1 MSLVV
6 LAREMVKEIEH
17 PACGPMKLVNTPV
30 KFSHSDPSI
39 RTPPPLLGQHTDEVL
54 REIIGMSESEIRN
67 LKDEG
72 VVA

>member
-1 MSLVV
+1 
-6 LAREMVKEIEH
+6 MVKEIEH

-39 RTPPPLLGQHTDEVL
+39 RTPPPLLGEHTDEVL
-54 REIIGMSESEIRN
+54 REIIGMSESEIKK